1 MRTQLAAGLSVC
13 ALAVPVA
20 NAVAATRAT
29 SKTTAKKTIATRKVS
44 GTAAQANR
52 WGTVQVTVTARIT
65 TAANGKKTIKYTDL
79 GGSYSYHTDRSQFIM
94 SQSLPMLRQEFL
106 SAQSSNIQMV
116 SGATN
121 TSQAFEQSLQSAL
134 LKLKA

>member
-1 MRTQLAAGLSVC
+1 MKTKLAAVLSAT

-20 NAVAATRAT
+20 DAVAATRSA
-29 SKTTAKKTIATRKVS
+29 SKTTAKKTTTRKVTGVS
-44 GTAAQANR
+44 AAADRWGDVQVNVTAA
-52 WGTVQVTVTARIT
+52 IT

-79 GGSYSYHTDRSQFIM
+79 GGTYSYHTDRSQFIM

-106 SAQSSNIQMV
+106 TSLSANIQMV
-116 SGATN
+116 SGATM

-134 LKLKA
+134 AKLK